1 MIRCTVAIATGIAIG
16 AAAAVLLA
24 DAPPVAAA
32 GDLKIVVG
40 YTATA
45 DFAPGFIAVDQGL
58 FKKRGLDVEFKS
70 VPLNSQLP
78 AAVESE
84 SITFGGTTISV
95 LLQAVDGGLDHVAV
109 AGSGITDKSQESFG
123 VVAKAGLPIVKA
135 DDFVGKKVGA
145 PGLGAFLHVLFR
157 NWLIDNGVDTRKV
170 TFVEVGFPQMADVL
184 KGGNVDAVV
193 TGEPVMGRIISAG
206 IGTKVT
212 SFTDNLK
219 VELPII
225 VYSATRKWVNA
236 NPAAAKAFREAIA
249 EGTVIANKDAAAV
262 RAATAKF
269 IKMPPEVIANMKLGR
284 WQAEITD
291 AGMQGWID
299 IMKRQDMIRSAL
311 DVGKVIAR

>member
-1 MIRCTVAIATGIAIG
+1 MKRCSIATGVV
-16 AAAAVLLA
+16 AAMLLA
-24 DAPPVAAA
+24 A
-32 GDLKIVVG
+32 GPQPASAQSPKIVVG
-40 YTATA
+40 YTATV
-45 DFAPGFIAVDQGL
+45 DFAPAFIAADRGL
-58 FKKRGLDVEFKS
+58 FKKRGLDVELKI

-78 AAVESE
+78 AAVESD
-84 SITFGGTTISV
+84 SITFGGTTVSV

-109 AGSGITDKSQESFG
+109 AGSGITDKNQQSFG

-135 DDFVGKKVGA
+135 DDFAGKKVGA

-157 NWLIDNGVDTRKV
+157 NWLIDNGVDYKKV

-193 TGEPVMGRIISAG
+193 TGEPVMGRIASAG
-206 IGTKVT
+206 IGRKVS

-249 EGTVIANKDAAAV
+249 EGTAIANKDHDAV

-284 WQAEITD
+284 WQAEVTD
-291 AGMQGWID
+291 AGMGAWID
-299 IMKRQDMIRSAL
+299 IMKKQDMLRSKL
-311 DVGKVIAR
+311 DVSKVIAR

>member
-1 MIRCTVAIATGIAIG
+1 MKRYAIATGLAVAASLAMLSALAPHR
-16 AAAAVLLA
+16 AAAQG
-24 DAPPVAAA
+24 P
-32 GDLKIVVG
+32 KIVVG
-40 YTATA
+40 YTATS
-45 DFAPGFIAVDQGL
+45 DFAPGFIAADQGL
-58 FKKRGLDVEFKS
+58 FKKRGLDVEFKI

-84 SITFGGTTISV
+84 SITFGGTTVSV

-109 AGSGITDKSQESFG
+109 AGSGITDKNQDSFG

-145 PGLGAFLHVLFR
+145 PGIGAFLHVLFR
-157 NWLIDNGVDTRKV
+157 NWLVDNGVDIKKV

-193 TGEPVMGRIISAG
+193 TGEPVMGRIVAAG
-206 IGTKVT
+206 IGKKVT

-219 VELPII
+219 VELPVI

-249 EGTVIANKDAAAV
+249 EGTAIANKDHAAV
-262 RAATAKF
+262 RAAVGKF

-284 WQAEITD
+284 WQAEVTD
-291 AGMQGWID
+291 AGMGGWID
-299 IMKRQDMIRSAL
+299 IMKRQGMLQTGL

>member
-1 MIRCTVAIATGIAIG
+1 MKRYAIATGLAVAASLAMLSALAPHW
-16 AAAAVLLA
+16 AAAQG
-24 DAPPVAAA
+24 P
-32 GDLKIVVG
+32 KIVVG
-40 YTATA
+40 YTATS
-45 DFAPGFIAVDQGL
+45 DFAPGFIAADQGL
-58 FKKRGLDVEFKS
+58 FKKRGLDVEFKI

-84 SITFGGTTISV
+84 SITFGGTTVSV

-109 AGSGITDKSQESFG
+109 AGSGITDKNQDSFG

-145 PGLGAFLHVLFR
+145 PGIGAFLHVLFR
-157 NWLIDNGVDTRKV
+157 NWLVDNGVDIKKV

-193 TGEPVMGRIISAG
+193 TGEPVMGRIVAAG
-206 IGTKVT
+206 IGKKVT

-219 VELPII
+219 VELPVI

-249 EGTVIANKDAAAV
+249 EGTAIANKDHAAV
-262 RAATAKF
+262 RAAVGKF

-284 WQAEITD
+284 WQAEVTD
-291 AGMQGWID
+291 AGMGGWID
-299 IMKRQDMIRSAL
+299 IMKRQGMLQTGL